1 MLRRDGCRRSFSIVA
16 RLTLLWTLVLA
27 AVLGIF
33 GWLFWRGSRD
43 SLVGL
48 HRTNLQHGA
57 DVVRIKLRSAF
68 ADLERDAAFLGG
80 LPALAEFI
88 ATTGSPD
95 NERWR
100 TQLTGT
106 FRSLLAGK
114 PDYFQV
120 RLIGVADHGREIIRL
135 DNDRGTITTVAADRL
150 QEKGDRDYFRAALVP
165 GAPAVL
171 LSAIDLNQ
179 EFGRIEAPHRP
190 TIRASARV
198 AGPDGKPFGVVVI
211 NADVG
216 PLLAEAQALP
226 AAPARLVLAGDNGD
240 YLVHPDPDARF
251 GTDLGSGRG
260 LAADRPDAASWAD
273 TAWLGTGDG
282 GDLAWTQRFALDSS
296 GTRRLR
302 CIVSIPS
309 LDWLRL
315 LRDVRNRALAF
326 TGAAAFAGLVVLGLT
341 ARWLARR
348 LEAVTSA
355 MAGWEPGG
363 EAPGLTSGNDE
374 LGRLA
379 AGFRALTERV
389 RADLGRIEAAR
400 REAEAATRLKDEF
413 LAVMSHEIR
422 TPMNAVTGLLRVLER
437 SNPPPHQEPVLR
449 SLRAAARHL
458 MALLNDALDYTRLK
472 AEAIAFEAAPFSLHD
487 LLRDIAQMHRPAA
500 LQKGLRL
507 ELDLAPDLP
516 DHVTGDA
523 VRLTQILT
531 NLAGNAVKF
540 TDHGHIAISAR
551 PGPSPSIVIAVR
563 DTGRGLHPDDLGRLF
578 QPFSRLGDGPSVDG
592 AGLGLS
598 IARSLVEKQGGTITA
613 EGAPNAGACFTVSL
627 PLPPATAPPATGS
640 AHPAASV
647 PDLSGCRLLGV
658 EDMASN
664 REVLAALLAETRA
677 TVDFAP
683 DAATALA
690 RIAGESWDLALLDLR
705 LPDMD
710 GIALARRCRELAPH
724 VPLFAVT
731 AHAGMEIRAACREAG
746 FAEVILKPIDPA
758 TLFARL
764 AAHLAPSRRG
774 MPDPSALRDRLG
786 LPPARYASLL
796 TTVADEWSRA
806 ADELDGALAAGD
818 TDALAAI
825 RHRIHSS
832 LHDFALH
839 AWRDALDA
847 VIAGTTAPCDAAGLT
862 DALRR
867 HAAHLRTAAAAHFP
881 GAA

>member
-1 MLRRDGCRRSFSIVA
+1 MVA

-27 AVLGIF
+27 AVLGVF
-33 GWLFWRGSRD
+33 GWRFWQGSRE

-57 DVVRIKLRSAF
+57 DIVRIKLQSAF

-88 ATTGSPD
+88 ATTDSPEH
-95 NERWR
+95 ERWR
-100 TQLTGT
+100 AQLTDT
-106 FRSLLAGK
+106 FRALLAGK
-114 PDYFQV
+114 PTYFQV

-135 DNDRGTITTVAADRL
+135 DNDRGIITAVPADRL
-150 QEKGDRDYFRAALVP
+150 QEKGDRDYFRAALAP
-165 GAPAVL
+165 GAPPVL

-240 YLVHPDPDARF
+240 YLIHPDAGARF
-251 GTDLGSGRG
+251 GSDLGTGRS
-260 LAADRPDAASWAD
+260 LTADRPDAASWAD
-273 TAWLGTGDG
+273 ASWLGTWDG
-282 GDLAWTQRFALDSS
+282 GDLAWTRRFPLDSS
-296 GTRRLR
+296 GARHLR
-302 CIVSIPS
+302 GIVSIPAA
-309 LDWLRL
+309 DWLRL
-315 LRDVRNRALAF
+315 LGDVRNRALAF
-326 TGAAAFAGLVVLGLT
+326 TGAAALAGLVVIRLT

-348 LEAVTSA
+348 LEEVTSA

-363 EAPGLTSGNDE
+363 ATPGLTSGDDE

-379 AGFRALTERV
+379 AGLRSLTERV

-422 TPMNAVTGLLRVLER
+422 TPMNAVTGLIRVLER

-472 AEAIAFEAAPFSLHD
+472 ADAIAFETAPFSLHD

-523 VRLTQILT
+523 VRLTQVLT

-540 TDHGHIAISAR
+540 TEHGHIAITAR
-551 PGPSPSIVIAVR
+551 RGPPPLIVIAVR
-563 DTGRGLHPDDLGRLF
+563 DTGRGLNPDDFSRLF
-578 QPFSRLGDGPSVDG
+578 QPFSRLGDGPAVDG

-613 EGAPNAGACFTVSL
+613 EGAPHAGACFTVSL
-627 PLPPATAPPATGS
+627 PLPPAAAPAVSGSDDPAPT
-640 AHPAASV
+640 V
-647 PDLSGCRLLGV
+647 PDLSGCRLLCV
-658 EDMASN
+658 EDTASN

-677 TVDFAP
+677 VVDFAA
-683 DAATALA
+683 DAASALA
-690 RIAGESWDLALLDLR
+690 RLDGESWDLALLDLR

-710 GIALARRCRELAPH
+710 GVALARRFRDLAPDL
-724 VPLFAVT
+724 PLFAVT
-731 AHAGMEIRAACREAG
+731 AHAGMEIRAACRDAG

-764 AAHLAPSRRG
+764 ATHLAPSHRG
-774 MPDPSALRDRLG
+774 KPDPSALRERLG
-786 LPPARYASLL
+786 LPPDRFTALL
-796 TTVADEWSRA
+796 ATIADEWLRA
-806 ADELDGALAAGD
+806 ADELDAVLAAD
-818 TDALAAI
+818 DKDALAAI
-825 RHRIHSS
+825 RHRLHSS
-832 LHDFALH
+832 LHDLGLH

-847 VIAGTTAPCDAAGLT
+847 IMSGGSPTGAAAGLT